1 MTYLSITRSQ
11 KAKTF
16 LQHHRDMDGVRVT
29 LSAEASQFLR
39 RKYKETSCT
48 KRRQKTRRH
57 FVFSYF
63 MKRLTSKICGFKRA
77 YFQNGGSQN
86 AARGS
91 SRKTERGVQ
100 SLETQS
106 PQGLLLNR
114 SSFNC
119 SIVSSRNMLNVHVPM
134 NSHSLYA

>member
-16 LQHHRDMDGVRVT
+16 LQHHRDMDGVRVA

-57 FVFSYF
+57 FVFSYLYETTDQ
-63 MKRLTSKICGFKRA
+63 KYCGFKRA

-86 AARGS
+86 TARGS
-91 SRKTERGVQ
+91 SRKAERGVQ

-114 SSFNC
+114 TSFNC
-119 SIVSSRNMLNVHVPM
+119 SEGTVIAVFETVISKQDL
-134 NSHSLYA
+134 LEIC